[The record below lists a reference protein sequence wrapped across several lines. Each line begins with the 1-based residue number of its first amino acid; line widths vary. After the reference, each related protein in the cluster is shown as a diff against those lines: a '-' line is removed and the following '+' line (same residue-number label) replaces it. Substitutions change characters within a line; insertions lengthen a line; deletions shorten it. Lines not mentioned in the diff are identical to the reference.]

1 MNPMVRNVAIYVILT
16 LVTCGLFGLYWMLA
30 LNDDSLAAANEP
42 GTSGVTVVLL
52 NLVTCGIYGI
62 YWAYQLGQRIDRINS
77 RYGRYTDNSGILYL
91 LLDIFGLSIVVYA
104 VAQNELNQYYAG
116 FRPNGY

>member
-16 LVTCGLFGLYWMLA
+16 LVTCGFFGIYWMIV
-30 LNDDSLAAANEP
+30 LNDDSLAASGES

-52 NLVTCGIYGI
+52 TLVTCGIYGI
-62 YWAYQLGQRIDRINS
+62 YWAYQLGMRIDRINAS
-77 RYGRYTDNSGILYL
+77 YGRYTDNSGILYL
-91 LLDIFGLSIVVYA
+91 LLDLFGLSIVVYA

-116 FRPNGY
+116 FRGNGY